1 MSNNASVGRAV
12 SWAFAAPVI
21 GGATAIIIGLAIVDI
36 FDTVQP
42 WVWVIIQALLLVAL
56 WFGSSQAATAWSLG
70 KSTGQPSGA
79 ASPARVLNFVVSI
92 VWMVWVFQLSFGF
105 AQEAIWKST
114 REQDPSGMWYLPEP
128 YFNAVALTE
137 QFIPAVLLLLI
148 SMAGFVALLLQFARD
163 SD

>member
-1 MSNNASVGRAV
+1 MSNSRSVGSAV

-42 WVWVIIQALLLVAL
+42 WVWVIIQSLLFAAV
-56 WFGSSQAATAWSLG
+56 WFGANQAAKAVIVG
-70 KSTGQPSGA
+70 KSINQPSGA
-79 ASPARVLNFVVSI
+79 AGPARVLNYVISI
-92 VWMVWVFQLSFGF
+92 VWMIWVFMLSFGF
-105 AQEAIWKST
+105 AQEAVWKSVK
-114 REQDPSGMWYLPEP
+114 ESGYQWWSMPEP

-148 SMAGFVALLLQFARD
+148 SMGGFVALLLQFARD
-163 SD
+163 SE